1 MLFWI
6 IYFERKV
13 RRFSLRLCPNK
24 RMSCVGK
31 FRRNVLDYN
40 SNVMYAIFF
49 TLFASF
55 ISITN
60 SIFRR
65 LEFEGFIHSREVFYL
80 NCLYWIVCTEIPF
93 LWVAFQIYRNDI
105 RSKGENKE
113 IEFYVR
119 RPSMAPR
126 RSQLEV
132 SRSFNTIEKCESKTT
147 VFSRLTYIENT
158 PRLRHG
164 PL

>member
-13 RRFSLRLCPNK
+13 RRFSLGLCPNK

-40 SNVMYAIFF
+40 FNVMYAIFF

-60 SIFRR
+60 SIFWRV
-65 LEFEGFIHSREVFYL
+65 EFECFIHYKEVFYL
-80 NCLYWIVCTEIPF
+80 NCLYWIVCTEIPL
-93 LWVAFQIYRNDI
+93 LWVTFKIYRNDI
-105 RSKGENKE
+105 PSKGEKRE
-113 IEFYVR
+113 IEFYVW
-119 RPSMAPR
+119 RPSIDRTKKIPIRDFKILQNNWEMWEQNY
-126 RSQLEV
+126 S
-132 SRSFNTIEKCESKTT
+132 I
-147 VFSRLTYIENT
+147 
-158 PRLRHG
+158 
-164 PL
+164 